1 MNHSIDALA
10 VVITGLMVGVE
21 LAVAV
26 FFHPLIARLPDD
38 AFRAAR
44 GGGARAL
51 GTTMPFWYA
60 LSLLLLVA
68 LAIKERGTPGGWL
81 YGAAGGLL
89 AVIVLLTVTLLV
101 PINNRIAKWPA
112 TGELSRELA
121 ARWDRLHR
129 LRVILLLAVFVLL
142 TLGITRAVI

>member
-10 VVITGLMVGVE
+10 VVITGLLVGVE

-44 GGGARAL
+44 VGAARSL

-68 LAIKERGTPGGWL
+68 LAIKERGAARDWL
-81 YGAAGGLL
+81 YG
-89 AVIVLLTVTLLV
+89 
-101 PINNRIAKWPA
+101 PPA
-112 TGELSRELA
+112 P
-121 ARWDRLHR
+121 
-129 LRVILLLAVFVLL
+129 
-142 TLGITRAVI
+142 

>member
-10 VVITGLMVGVE
+10 VVITGLLVGVE

-26 FFHPLIARLPDD
+26 FFNPLIARLPDD

-44 GGGARAL
+44 GGAARAL

-60 LSLLLLVA
+60 LSLLLLAA
-68 LAIKERGTPGGWL
+68 LAIKERGASRDWL
-81 YGAAGGLL
+81 YGVAGGLMAL
-89 AVIVLLTVTLLV
+89 VVLLTVILLL

-112 TGELSRELA
+112 TGELSRDLA

-129 LRVILLLAVFVLL
+129 LRVALLVAVFVLL
-142 TLGITRAVI
+142 ALGVTRAGG

>member
-44 GGGARAL
+44 GGAARAL

-68 LAIKERGTPGGWL
+68 LAIKERAAPGAWL
-81 YGAAGGLL
+81 YGAAGGLMAL
-89 AVIVLLTVTLLV
+89 VVLLTVTLLV

-112 TGELSRELA
+112 TGEVSRELA
-121 ARWDRLHR
+121 TRWDRLHR
-129 LRVILLLAVFVLL
+129 LRVVLLLAVFVLL
-142 TLGITRAVI
+142 VLGVI